1 MKDFIKFLIFCL
13 VASTVG
19 YMCGVNSTNNPLMGF
34 GLCLIFVFAISYG
47 YAIVMKMYNGLDLP
61 DFFGEPFPEYKEE
74 VEQQTEE
81 TDESI

>member
-19 YMCGVNSTNNPLMGF
+19 YMCGVSSTNNPLTGF
-34 GLCLIFVFAISYG
+34 GLCLVFVFAISYG
-47 YAIVMKMYNGLDLP
+47 YAIVMKMCNGLDLP
-61 DFFGEPFPEYKEE
+61 DFFGEPFPEYEE
-74 VEQQTEE
+74 EQHTEE